1 MRRLFDFVPLFDELR
16 RERLSEWA
24 DDLQRRCEQAT
35 SPERHGNLEQWK
47 ETFASLPPVQG
58 RLTDCSNG
66 RVTIDGEITDDQR
79 TALKQGLMSWHPW
92 RKGPFELFG
101 IHIDTEW
108 RSDWKWNRISP
119 HLDFRNLNVLDVG
132 CGNGY
137 YGWRMLQ
144 QGARRVIGLDPQLLY
159 VMQHEVVRRLAGGN
173 APNYVLPVGDD
184 SLTSRTEAF
193 DLTLSMGVLY
203 HRSSPIDH
211 LQTLAGTLKR
221 GGRVLLETL
230 IVEDQDDDPQNSD
243 DDSSSDVGPHRVLVP
258 SDRYAMMRNVWFIPS
273 IALLKRWLIRTGFHD
288 IQVLD
293 VSGTTSQEQ
302 RRTEWMTF
310 ESLADFLDPNDP
322 GKTIEGYPGPV
333 RAAVTAVRR

>member
-1 MRRLFDFVPLFDELR
+1 ML
-16 RERLSEWA
+16 
-24 DDLQRRCEQAT
+24 
-35 SPERHGNLEQWK
+35 
-47 ETFASLPPVQG
+47 
-58 RLTDCSNG
+58 
-66 RVTIDGEITDDQR
+66 
-79 TALKQGLMSWHPW
+79 WHPW

-173 APNYVLPVGDD
+173 DPNYVLPVGDD
-184 SLTSRTEAF
+184 SLVFRTEAF

-203 HRSSPIDH
+203 HRSSPIEH

-230 IVEDQDDDPQNSD
+230 IVEDQDDDPQDSD